1 MSMKLEYFGGHGR
14 AVVIRMAFHYAKQ
27 DFVDETFAG
36 GFEEFGKNKAAG
48 KYKYGSTFNILW
60 MQITKS

>member
-14 AVVIRMAFHYAKQ
+14 AVVIRMAFHYAKR

-36 GFEEFGKNKAAG
+36 GFEEFGKNKASG
-48 KYKYGSTFNILW
+48 KYKYG
-60 MQITKS
+60 